1 MDLDTAASLG
11 EALGGLAIMA
21 TLLFGLR
28 QVIEVNRNRRYEI
41 SQTIAKSLENPLV
54 KRGFRPLATS
64 SPRTPPLRA

>member
-28 QVIEVNRNRRYEI
+28 QVMR
-41 SQTIAKSLENPLV
+41 
-54 KRGFRPLATS
+54 
-64 SPRTPPLRA
+64 

>member
-41 SQTIAKSLENPLV
+41 SQTIANP
-54 KRGFRPLATS
+54 
-64 SPRTPPLRA
+64 